1 MQPQRKVAKMWSSRE
16 KLVSDRNIPNGSGR
30 IQSVCK
36 YYNTGFCKFKAQC
49 TSYHPTNICPKTG
62 CRDKACPNRH
72 PKKCRYKDQCRRR
85 STCLYCHDKTFSQDE
100 DSVVTEFNVLKAEV
114 KKLVKDIS
122 ILKAENEIKIANLVK
137 AQIVEIGELKE
148 ANLSLNQ
155 SLKQVQELYKDT
167 LAFKEDIR
175 KEIQKIY
182 KDNTDNQATLRDYI
196 ERVTDDFSNLSE
208 SLDIF
213 KELTTNKVKF
223 LRVSIQN
230 QKQTFNCVYCN
241 NIFEND
247 NELIKHNEHYPLA
260 CEECNVCFE
269 RRLPGKIIHS
279 RHDHSS
285 KRKLLVV

>member
-1 MQPQRKVAKMWSSRE
+1 M
-16 KLVSDRNIPNGSGR
+16 
-30 IQSVCK
+30 
-36 YYNTGFCKFKAQC
+36 NTIYWKIFKALYSGSWLVEC
-49 TSYHPTNICPKTG
+49 WLFV
-62 CRDKACPNRH
+62 RH
-72 PKKCRYKDQCRRR
+72 SGNSSD
-85 STCLYCHDKTFSQDE
+85 
-100 DSVVTEFNVLKAEV
+100 V
-114 KKLVKDIS
+114 
-122 ILKAENEIKIANLVK
+122 
-137 AQIVEIGELKE
+137 
-148 ANLSLNQ
+148 
-155 SLKQVQELYKDT
+155 T
-167 LAFKEDIR
+167 LAFEDNQGIPFKEDIR
-175 KEIQKIY
+175 KDIQKIY
-182 KDNTDNQATLRDYI
+182 KDNTDNQATLRDNI

-260 CEECNVCFE
+260 CEECNMCFE